1 MLNFKDVLS
10 QVKFSPEKMQ
20 KVNLFETENFFCDI
34 YCLEPG
40 QSQKPHTHE
49 DADKIYFVLEGEGMI
64 QIGDEE
70 KRVAKNEICLAA
82 SGEVHGVKNESNGQ
96 LTLLVFMTPN
106 PNVK

>member
-1 MLNFKDVLS
+1 MFTAWNRDK
-10 QVKFSPEKMQ
+10 
-20 KVNLFETENFFCDI
+20 
-34 YCLEPG
+34 
-40 QSQKPHTHE
+40 SQKPHTHE

-64 QIGDEE
+64 QIGDKE

-82 SGEVHGVKNESNGQ
+82 SGELHGVKNTGDER